1 MRVSHLDHF
10 VLTVADIEATCRFYE
25 AVLGLERVQF
35 GENRPG
41 LMVGALRINL
51 HQAGHELWPHAAKP
65 LPGSADLCIICNDA
79 MDELVAHLDRCRV
92 GIELGPV
99 ERSGAQGAMMSVYI
113 RDPDN
118 NLIELS
124 VYPS

>member
-1 MRVSHLDHF
+1 MRVTHLDHF
-10 VLTVADIEATCRFYE
+10 VLTVADIEATCSFYE
-25 AVLGLERVQF
+25 EVLGLERVQF
-35 GENRPG
+35 GDNRPG

-51 HQAGHELWPHAAKP
+51 HQAARELWPHAAQAV
-65 LPGSADLCIICNDA
+65 PGSADLCVICDA
-79 MDELVAHLDRCRV
+79 AMNELLAHLDRCKI

-99 ERSGAQGAMMSVYI
+99 KRTGVQGTMMSVYI